1 MFICFRYSLGTKS
14 VPTCHSSMYAT
25 YQHTATCR
33 IPQSDVAKIKIISE
47 SCKCFKRKRYLNV
60 TFTSFKA
67 YKRVES
73 APLLPQKEPYFGLNK
88 PMLEIAATYR
98 TDTPKQTT
106 RQAAPIG

>member
-1 MFICFRYSLGTKS
+1 
-14 VPTCHSSMYAT
+14 
-25 YQHTATCR
+25 
-33 IPQSDVAKIKIISE
+33 
-47 SCKCFKRKRYLNV
+47 LNI